1 MRKRSFLFGILLY
14 FIVYGNAPTA
24 VAQQSNEPAKIE
36 LGGQFSS
43 LITQDFPLSGLIDH
57 ARSEAGVG
65 ARLTYNLNK
74 HIAFEAEGNF
84 FPVTAFADLNSDDAI
99 IQGQFGVKAGKR
111 FKKFGVFAKARPG
124 FVSFG
129 EVPTQTG
136 TETIDINGQPVV
148 FPIIEFQRR
157 NFFSMDLGAVL
168 EFYPSRRILVRFD
181 AGDTMIHLGEPPLN
195 LFSGTT
201 GSART
206 AHNFQVSS
214 GVAVR
219 FLNPEVTQDTDSSRT
234 DGTRKFEAG
243 VQFSSLILKVFS
255 QSQLPALGFEGTDTQ
270 SGFGGRLT
278 YNFSRSVGIEAQGNF
293 FPSDVPIFSNG
304 RGGGR
309 MLQLQAGAKVGRR
322 FEKFGLFGKV
332 RPGAVSFSKTIRYVF
347 DPFPVNPSFHIERRT
362 HFSLDLGGVLEF
374 YPSPR
379 IAVRFDG
386 GDTMIRYGDT
396 QVPFNSARTPITHIA
411 AETRHQFQFSTGV
424 GFRF

>member
-1 MRKRSFLFGILLY
+1 MRKIPLIFGVLLLLIFY
-14 FIVYGNAPTA
+14 SNARHA
-24 VAQQSNEPAKIE
+24 CGQQSNEPAKIE
-36 LGGQFSS
+36 VGGQFSS
-43 LITQDFPLSGLIDH
+43 LNTRDFPLSGLIDH

-65 ARLTYNLNK
+65 ARLTYNWNK
-74 HIAFEAEGNF
+74 HVAFEAEGNF

-111 FKKFGVFAKARPG
+111 FNKFGIFAKARPG

-129 EVPTQTG
+129 EVPTQIG
-136 TETIDINGQPVV
+136 TETIDINELPMV
-148 FPIIEFQRR
+148 FPIIEFRRR

-168 EFYPSRRILVRFD
+168 EFYPSRRIVVRFD
-181 AGDTMIHLGEPPLN
+181 AGDTMIHLGEPPVD
-195 LFSGTT
+195 LFTGTT

-206 AHNFQVSS
+206 AHNFQFSS
-214 GVAVR
+214 GIAVR
-219 FLNPEVTQDTDSSRT
+219 FLNPKVSQNIDYPTTDS
-234 DGTRKFEAG
+234 TRKFEAG

-278 YNFSRSVGIEAQGNF
+278 YNLSRSVGLEVQGDF
-293 FPSDVPIFSNG
+293 FPADVPIFSNG

-309 MLQLQAGAKVGRR
+309 MLQVQAGIKVGRR
-322 FEKFGLFGKV
+322 FEKFGLFGKA
-332 RPGAVSFSKTIRYVF
+332 RPGAISFSKTIRYDF
-347 DPFPVNPSFHIERRT
+347 DPFPVNPSLHIERRT

-379 IAVRFDG
+379 IVVRFDG

-396 QVPFNSARTPITHIA
+396 QVPFNSLRTPITHIP